1 MTSRLLLGGIDLTVG
16 SFRLAIDLDVQLG
29 CLGVFGPSGAGKTT
43 LLETIAGLRHP
54 QSGQVELDGN
64 FLSDPSR
71 KVWVPVYRRRVGYVP
86 QDLALF
92 SHLSVLQNIVYGAS
106 QKGEQTAG
114 SEPTVEAICEILN
127 LAPLLNR
134 RPATLSGGEKQRVAL
149 ARALA
154 ARPRVLLLDEPL
166 TGLDQDRKDAILN
179 YLRMLRQRWAVPM
192 IYVSHQADEMMA
204 LCDEVIVLRE
214 GTIQGRGR
222 PSEVFEISSRP
233 AYRLR
238 AALGTSS
245 GTEHV
250 KEP

>member
-1 MTSRLLLGGIDLTVG
+1 MKVG

-43 LLETIAGLRHP
+43 LLEAIAGLRRP
-54 QSGQVELDGN
+54 QAGQVALDGN
-64 FLSDPSR
+64 PLSDPSR
-71 KVWVPVYRRRVGYVP
+71 KIWVPVHRRRIGYVP

-92 SHLSVLQNIVYGAS
+92 SHLSVRQNIVYGAS
-106 QKGEQTAG
+106 QKEEQAAG
-114 SEPTVEAICEILN
+114 SEPTIEAICEILD
-127 LAPLLNR
+127 LSPLLNR

-166 TGLDQDRKDAILN
+166 TGLDQDRKDAVLE
-179 YLRMLRQRWAVPM
+179 YLRLLRQRWAVPT
-192 IYVSHQADEMMA
+192 IYVSHQADELVA

-214 GTIQGRGR
+214 GTIQGQGR
-222 PSEVFEISSRP
+222 PSEVFEISNRP

-245 GTEHV
+245 GTGHV